1 MIMKRI
7 LSGIGTLLLCAVV
20 TSLAQDM
27 KISRVGAHGAYS
39 IGGDIEESEAG
50 FGAQAEFAIN
60 AKFSIEAALSRFSD
74 EDDDMGITIDQGLTT
89 IGVSAVYRTPLVES
103 IQGYLLGGVDY
114 NIVEVDMSMDPAVYV
129 ININFDIDTNNEMG
143 FHAGAGLNF
152 PLQNNWELFAEY
164 RYTLLELE
172 HDVSGSALGTTLTVP
187 VERDYDFGLLKVGA
201 NYLF

>member
-39 IGGDIEESEAG
+39 MGGDIEESEAG

-74 EDDDMGITIDQGLTT
+74 EDDDMGITIDQDLTT

-103 IQGYLLGGVDY
+103 IHGYLLGGVDY
-114 NIVEVDMSMDPAVYV
+114 NIVETDVGIDPAVYGTSV
-129 ININFDIDTNNEMG
+129 SVDVDAENETG

-164 RYTLLELE
+164 RYTFLELE
-172 HDVSGSALGTTLTVP
+172 YDLSASTTTLTAST
-187 VERDYDFGLLKVGA
+187 EFDYNFGLLKVGA